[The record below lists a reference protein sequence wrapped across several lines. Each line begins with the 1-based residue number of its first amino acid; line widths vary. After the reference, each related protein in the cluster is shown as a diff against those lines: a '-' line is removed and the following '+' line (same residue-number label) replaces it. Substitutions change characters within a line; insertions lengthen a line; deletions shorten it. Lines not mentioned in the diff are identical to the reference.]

1 MRILAFLFARSDV
14 AQAVINRLRSEKS
27 IDSASVATAPLS
39 VDDVD
44 GTIVALPVAFDTRD
58 AVIAI
63 AVAQGGRLIADI
75 PEEWTTSRPIG
86 S

>member
-14 AQAVINRLRSEKS
+14 ALAVINRLSSEQS
-27 IDSASVATAPLS
+27 IDGATVATAPLS

-44 GTIVALPVAFDTRD
+44 GTILALPVASDSRD

-63 AVAQGGRLIADI
+63 AAAQGGRLIADI
-75 PEEWTTSRPIG
+75 PEEWTTSRPI
-86 S
+86 SH

>member
-1 MRILAFLFARSDV
+1 
-14 AQAVINRLRSEKS
+14 
-27 IDSASVATAPLS
+27 
-39 VDDVD
+39 
-44 GTIVALPVAFDTRD
+44 LPVAFNARD